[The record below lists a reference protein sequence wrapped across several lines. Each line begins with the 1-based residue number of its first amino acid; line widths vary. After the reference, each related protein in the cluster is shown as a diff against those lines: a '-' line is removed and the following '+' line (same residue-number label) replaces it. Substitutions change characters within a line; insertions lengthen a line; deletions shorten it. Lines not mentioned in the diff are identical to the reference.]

1 MTLKQLYVSNSS
13 VNVDFY
19 VNIESTGRMSFQYF
33 KENIWLNDWME
44 GKIFCFFHE
53 QNAMNKQFGK
63 VSKAMILN
71 EVCIIATN
79 T

>member
-53 QNAMNKQFGK
+53 QNAMKKQFGK